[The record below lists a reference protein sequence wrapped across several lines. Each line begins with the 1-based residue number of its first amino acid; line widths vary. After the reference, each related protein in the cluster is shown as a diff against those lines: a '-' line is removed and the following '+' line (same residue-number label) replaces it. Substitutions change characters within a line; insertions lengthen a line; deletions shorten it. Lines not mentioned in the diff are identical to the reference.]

1 MANMTSNLDLANQR
15 KEMLEKIVE
24 KDLFDMVL
32 STDKDILK
40 FFEVFS
46 SAILL
51 SLNEKL
57 PEPNYS
63 IYMTY
68 RIKSPKS
75 TASKLPNYL
84 SDSDVNNKISIKD
97 FTDLVG
103 MRIIVEKIPHNV
115 TLHKSHSEYDILR
128 QMQLFRKQ
136 NSILSF
142 EYHDF
147 EVDVLENNCTS
158 LNYYTK
164 CKDLINDIVNI
175 LDQDKESENYA
186 IDLKKTYFDLLKKCD
201 EKLNYI
207 KVIGNYDSKIDYNS
221 IKREV
226 SQAKSN
232 DIDFCKLLSD
242 FDSRIDSQLALKL
255 YSVTLPDIIKD
266 SPFLQKLGISVNESS
281 DRTKCKREKSG
292 YVANFFGLDIEGI
305 PINCECQIMSI
316 DEHLS
321 SILGYSAHS
330 KMPGKD
336 PIPAEIPPAYVNR
349 LMILYNEIG
358 NENILNFEQ
367 LKLLSKLI
375 KIKNLSRDELKVL
388 STILSNSSKPE
399 QQSKDPISENQM
411 FEIDKNLLPQLKK
424 ICVINDEQRSNL
436 EEKIYQEGK
445 QNFSSWAK
453 NISACHVTA
462 RLDKDSSAKDRVK
475 IHYDNPYECLAHV
488 MRQQV
493 EGYNFDSFNS
503 KLVELY
509 LGRIY
514 KHQNEWL
521 NNFGTEK
528 EPNSISENTYI
539 EGSVMNFEIKEYI
552 VEDLPKLKEK
562 IGNLINEETP
572 KKEKN
577 NIEDNER

>member
-15 KEMLEKIVE
+15 KEMLERIVE

-84 SDSDVNNKISIKD
+84 SDSDENNKISIKD

-572 KKEKN
+572 KKENN

>member
-1 MANMTSNLDLANQR
+1 MANMTSNIDLANQR
-15 KEMLEKIVE
+15 KEMLERIVE
-24 KDLFDMVL
+24 KDLLDMVL

-75 TASKLPNYL
+75 TAAKLPNYL
-84 SDSDVNNKISIKD
+84 SDSDENNKISIKD

-115 TLHKSHSEYDILR
+115 TLHKSHPEYDMLK

-158 LNYYTK
+158 LDYYTK
-164 CKDLINDIVNI
+164 CKDLINDIVSI

-186 IDLKKTYFDLLKKCD
+186 IDLKKTYSDLLKKCD

-221 IKREV
+221 IKKDV

-336 PIPAEIPPAYVNR
+336 PIPSEIPPAYVTR
-349 LMILYNEIG
+349 LMTLYSEIG

-375 KIKNLSRDELKVL
+375 KIKNLNRDELKVL
-388 STILSNSSKPE
+388 SNILSNSSEPE
-399 QQSKDPISENQM
+399 QQSKDTISENQK
-411 FEIDKNLLPQLKK
+411 FEIDENLLPHLKK
-424 ICVINDEQRSNL
+424 ICVLNDEQKANL
-436 EEKIYQEGK
+436 EEKLYQEGK
-445 QNFSSWAK
+445 HNFSSWAK

-475 IHYDNPYECLAHV
+475 VHYDNPYECLAHV

-521 NNFGTEK
+521 NNLGTEK
-528 EPNSISENTYI
+528 EPNSITENTYI

>member
-84 SDSDVNNKISIKD
+84 SDSDENNKISIKD

-572 KKEKN
+572 KKENN